1 MVADNPDSP
10 VLDDS
15 VAEKKAAD
23 AQSDARAQPVQNEP
37 GADTG
42 HGHGDEQVAEKTSDS
57 AQAESGDS
65 GVDGELAAQMD
76 ALQEQLAAAKDQA
89 IRDQAEMQNIRRRA
103 ERDVEQAH
111 KYGVEKLVNS
121 LLPVLDNLDR
131 AIDAANTDAA
141 DRSAVFESVVEGL
154 ELTRKSALGALQSFA
169 VEALEPVGE
178 PFDPQVHEA
187 MTMVPSPTAEPNT
200 VIDVLQKGYTLNGR
214 VIRAAMVVVAKAP

>member
-42 HGHGDEQVAEKTSDS
+42 HGQGGEQVTEETSDS

-89 IRDQAEMQNIRRRA
+89 LRDQAEMQNIRRRA

-141 DRSAVFESVVEGL
+141 DRSAVVESVVEGL